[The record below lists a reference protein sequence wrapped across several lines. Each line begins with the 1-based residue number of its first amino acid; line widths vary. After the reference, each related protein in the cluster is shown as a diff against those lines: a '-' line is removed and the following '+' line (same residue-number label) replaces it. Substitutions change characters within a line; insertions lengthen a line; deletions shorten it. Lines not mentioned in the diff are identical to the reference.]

1 MSSPVRNRLVRTT
14 AIGLAAGR
22 LAIGAGLWLA
32 PRHALAALGFGEA
45 DDRAVALARIA
56 ASRDLVLGL
65 WQLAAL
71 DDPGELRRASVA
83 VAAADGG
90 DAIAFALAL
99 PSAGSRGAALRGLA
113 GAVPATIAGAWLT
126 WRLSESKC

>member
-1 MSSPVRNRLVRTT
+1 MSSQVRNSLVRTT

-22 LAIGAGLWLA
+22 LAIGASLWLA
-32 PRHALAALGFGEA
+32 PRQALSALGFGEA

-65 WQLAAL
+65 WQLASL
-71 DDPGELRRASVA
+71 DDPGALRRASVA

-90 DAIAFALAL
+90 DAVAFALVL
-99 PSAGSRGAALRGLA
+99 RSAEPRRAALRGLA

-126 WRLSESKC
+126 WQLRGS